1 MNVYIKYRMI
11 YYDIIDVSEG
21 VDVNRTSA
29 SKECDDF
36 EDFDEE
42 DFDKKVS
49 DEEDSKKIKYYLKH
63 KKIDLFEDSR
73 TISLVSK
80 INP

>member
-36 EDFDEE
+36 EDFDEK

-49 DEEDSKKIKYYLKH
+49 DEEDSSKK
-63 KKIDLFEDSR
+63 
-73 TISLVSK
+73 
-80 INP
+80 N

>member
-49 DEEDSKKIKYYLKH
+49 DEEDSSKK
-63 KKIDLFEDSR
+63 
-73 TISLVSK
+73 
-80 INP
+80 N